1 MVAKEKLKFRYQLGQ
16 GLGAIGRWS
25 PTLIELTNNTG
36 IFSLGYEPTYEEL
49 FQASRGK
56 KSKCDPSRMSI
67 PYIRTTFPAL
77 VMVIMPKPFKESED
91 EEPDLDCIIQL
102 CLKEFSTNA
111 TTSLEDN
118 P

>member
-1 MVAKEKLKFRYQLGQ
+1 
-16 GLGAIGRWS
+16 
-25 PTLIELTNNTG
+25 
-36 IFSLGYEPTYEEL
+36 
-49 FQASRGK
+49 
-56 KSKCDPSRMSI
+56 MSI